1 MQLLCALYY
10 IYMLRLTPRV
20 QRLVTTD
27 LSSLQSF
34 CQTSPLLRN
43 ASPYLLSHSEEAR
56 TEWDKLQITE
66 SVGFNSAFDMHSI
79 LFESNLSAVDKNVS
93 FMPSLEAGI

>member
-27 LSSLQSF
+27 LARLQSF
-34 CQTSPLLRN
+34 CQASPLLRN
-43 ASPYLLSHSEEAR
+43 VSPYLLSHSEEAR
-56 TEWDKLQITE
+56 TEWNKLQITA
-66 SVGFNSAFDMHSI
+66 SVGFNLAFDMNSI
-79 LFESNLSAVDKNVS
+79 PVLVCKSSQCC
-93 FMPSLEAGI
+93 